1 VFSDKVAKLIQ
12 EILVDNGFTIYY
24 IDQIP
29 PYDQVRNLEG
39 FVGWDIE
46 ESNPMHNTEGIE
58 YASTHVVLNFQ
69 LAITVYGSKLT
80 TRNSIEKLVLDELQP
95 VVSGRRTP
103 LQQTQFTNGFVRYI
117 VWFNTSEFPIPKT
130 GQSNAEMSASVLM
143 FNCSISVL
151 E

>member
-1 VFSDKVAKLIQ
+1 MFSDKVAKLIH
-12 EILVDNGFTIYY
+12 ELLVDNDFQVYY

-29 PYDQVRNLEG
+29 PYDQVRNLSG

-46 ESNPMHNTEGIE
+46 ETNPMHSTEGVE
-58 YASTHVVLNFQ
+58 YANGQIVLNFQ

-80 TRNSIEKLVLDELQP
+80 TRNSIETLILNILQP
-95 VVSGRRTP
+95 VVSGKRVP
-103 LQQTQFTNGFVRYI
+103 LQQTQYANAFVRYV
-117 VWFNTSEFPIPKT
+117 VWMSTSEFPIPKT

-143 FNCSISVL
+143 FNCSISVA